1 MIAKDRQKVF
11 QIQIKEL
18 MMGLTA
24 NERRGKVQLKLRKK
38 DEKQQSVM
46 LPFDW
51 SPKTFDDAYTRTRN
65 IYKFIVEGHNLKA
78 AAELAQGKA
87 PKRSG
92 DWSDILKKFEDYK
105 QNFGSA
111 ISKTTW
117 KKDYKACDMAVKIM
131 AAKNPP
137 SDPTTLIEMCLKDW
151 KSGSRTRQIRVRAL
165 NQFLTFA
172 VEREGLADTWL
183 PQGKLRD
190 FIGKVKKGDEPKKIK
205 GDPFDDDQ
213 QILDLLASLET
224 DVTDD
229 KVRDAAIKWFNA
241 ICMMSELGLRP
252 IEVGE
257 MQVKKDPK
265 TKKYYW
271 WCTHE
276 KKAGNGVTE
285 PRRVRPLP
293 LIDRD
298 GNIVNW
304 NLLERFRSNLLPL
317 PENIDGDSFRSYLI
331 RRKGY
336 VDLKE
341 QMAKEGKNLVTYS
354 FRHYYSLRS
363 HIAGIDVGTVCKS
376 MGHKMDAHIRAYPY
390 AKDASADDAYENAIN
405 RMVKE
410 AKGRLTA

>member
-1 MIAKDRQKVF
+1 
-11 QIQIKEL
+11 
-18 MMGLTA
+18 
-24 NERRGKVQLKLRKK
+24 
-38 DEKQQSVM
+38 
-46 LPFDW
+46 
-51 SPKTFDDAYTRTRN
+51 
-65 IYKFIVEGHNLKA
+65 
-78 AAELAQGKA
+78 
-87 PKRSG
+87 
-92 DWSDILKKFEDYK
+92 
-105 QNFGSA
+105 
-111 ISKTTW
+111 
-117 KKDYKACDMAVKIM
+117 
-131 AAKNPP
+131 
-137 SDPTTLIEMCLKDW
+137 
-151 KSGSRTRQIRVRAL
+151 
-165 NQFLTFA
+165 
-172 VEREGLADTWL
+172 
-183 PQGKLRD
+183 
-190 FIGKVKKGDEPKKIK
+190 
-205 GDPFDDDQ
+205 
-213 QILDLLASLET
+213 
-224 DVTDD
+224 
-229 KVRDAAIKWFNA
+229 
-241 ICMMSELGLRP
+241 MMSELGLRP
-252 IEVGE
+252 IEVGK

>member
-24 NERRGKVQLKLRKK
+24 NERIGKVQLKLRKK

-117 KKDYKACDMAVKIM
+117 EKDYKACDMAVKIM

-205 GDPFDDDQ
+205 GDPFDNDQ
-213 QILDLLASLET
+213 QILDLLASLP
-224 DVTDD
+224 TDD
-229 KVRDAAIKWFNA
+229 SDKMVSEAATKWFNA
-241 ICMMSELGLRP
+241 LSMMAELGLRP
-252 IEVGE
+252 IEVGK
-257 MQVKKDPK
+257 MISKYDPELK
-265 TKKYYW
+265 RDRW
-271 WCTHE
+271 FCTHS
-276 KKAGNGVTE
+276 KKGGNGSTD
-285 PRRVRPLP
+285 PRFVKPLP

-298 GNIVNW
+298 GN
-304 NLLERFRSNLLPL
+304 
-317 PENIDGDSFRSYLI
+317 
-331 RRKGY
+331 
-336 VDLKE
+336 
-341 QMAKEGKNLVTYS
+341 LVS
-354 FRHYYSLRS
+354 
-363 HIAGIDVGTVCKS
+363 
-376 MGHKMDAHIRAYPY
+376 
-390 AKDASADDAYENAIN
+390 
-405 RMVKE
+405 
-410 AKGRLTA
+410 